1 MLNKLSMLLLSLFL
15 GLVLNAGAQEPGP
28 DTAGV
33 TQEPSSDTTEAQKS
47 IKTSKIIFFFN

>member
-1 MLNKLSMLLLSLFL
+1 MLLLSLFL